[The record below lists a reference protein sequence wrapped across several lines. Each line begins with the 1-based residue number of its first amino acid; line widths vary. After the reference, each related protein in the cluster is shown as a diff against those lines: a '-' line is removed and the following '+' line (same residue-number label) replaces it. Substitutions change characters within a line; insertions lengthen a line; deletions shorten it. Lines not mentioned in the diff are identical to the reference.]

1 MIADGLAYAS
11 SWGGWQ
17 QQKKDHPAGASSSSS
32 AGARRG
38 ATGDS
43 FLAGDQGG
51 TAVAQAPLEW
61 EYGRPILETEMR
73 RVETLGS
80 NALVFVCG
88 PPSLV
93 DECRLL
99 AHEKGLSFRAEG
111 SLL

>member
-1 MIADGLAYAS
+1 MIGR
-11 SWGGWQ
+11 
-17 QQKKDHPAGASSSSS
+17 
-32 AGARRG
+32 RRG

-111 SLL
+111 FLL